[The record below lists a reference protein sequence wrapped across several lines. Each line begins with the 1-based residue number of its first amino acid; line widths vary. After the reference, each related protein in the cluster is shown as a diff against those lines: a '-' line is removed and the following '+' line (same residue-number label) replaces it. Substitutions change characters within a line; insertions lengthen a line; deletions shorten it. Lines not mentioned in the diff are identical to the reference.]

1 MQNDNINPIHHG
13 AFSKATGTVAGAAGG
28 ALKSGASGYLKT
40 TLVTGLVVGGIA
52 ATMALTGGLGA
63 VGFGAL
69 GTLSNALV
77 NFGIFGAIGT
87 AIGAFTTGIVG
98 GGIASWIGAV
108 KGGSNAATRI
118 RNEQGAANMVDAQLS
133 AYQAQAYAASAAPTT
148 VYAPSAA
155 NNNYPT
161 ASTMNQAGTKVQAD
175 SAMDLGIINGQQLAA
190 AR

>member
-13 AFSKATGTVAGAAGG
+13 AFSKATGTVTGAAGG
-28 ALKSGASGYLKT
+28 AIGTAGKAVGSTLLFSTLAGAGIAVAIGLTGGLAAGGFLTTMLFNAVIGSLSGAVVGMVASP
-40 TLVTGLVVGGIA
+40 VVGGI
-52 ATMALTGGLGA
+52 GA
-63 VGFGAL
+63 WV
-69 GTLSNALV
+69 
-77 NFGIFGAIGT
+77 
-87 AIGAFTTGIVG
+87 
-98 GGIASWIGAV
+98 GAV

-175 SAMDLGIINGQQLAA
+175 SAMDLGTINGQQLAA